1 MSFSTYAHAIHR
13 SLQNQHSGLPLK
25 LGQVQ
30 QLLAAALGH
39 NSLAS
44 YQTVQPEE
52 QFGSQILIDRLR
64 LLERL
69 DSLDLPASLTN
80 SFIEQFKS
88 VSVQVVYRYDSEY
101 FNALMKHVSDAIPML
116 PDVRKFLVGT
126 GEQITSINENYVS
139 FPERLEILAPAAL
152 HVVNATVELIDPQS
166 KVTRQ
171 MLFDGCISAMVT
183 GRRCLGAM
191 ELSGRLCD
199 ESDLYN
205 QVTEYAY
212 LSEDE

>member
-13 SLQNQHSGLPLK
+13 SLQHQYSDLPLK

-52 QFGSQILIDRLR
+52 QFGSQILIDRPR

-69 DSLDLPASLTN
+69 NRLDLPASLTD
-80 SFIEQFKS
+80 SFIAHFKS
-88 VSVQVVYRYDSEY
+88 ASVQVVYKYDSEY
-101 FNALMKHVSDAIPML
+101 LKALMQYVTVAMPML
-116 PDVRKFLVGT
+116 PDVRQFLAET

-139 FPERLEILAPAAL
+139 FPERLEIRPPAAL
-152 HVVNATVELIDPQS
+152 HVVSATVELMNPQS

-171 MLFDGCISAMVT
+171 MLFDGCISAVAT

-191 ELSGRLCD
+191 ELSGGLCD

-205 QVTEYAY
+205 QVTEYNY
-212 LSEDE
+212 LSED